1 MKKIASF
8 MLLPIVVA
16 VFSTDSN
23 AGVYEQNCQMCHG
36 INENE
41 SVAKLSK
48 DGMLKKFKTVYE
60 LVAGAQAATDTDM
73 ESIQNDVKL
82 LKDAAADIG
91 LK

>member
-1 MKKIASF
+1 MKRIIFFVLSN
-8 MLLPIVVA
+8 LVTA
-16 VFSTDSN
+16 VFATACI

-73 ESIQNDVKL
+73 ESIQSDVKL